1 MGNKPDTA
9 RARER
14 EREEDREGEAS
25 IQSGDETPGRRFT
38 RGPTDSR
45 AYPSRWLA
53 KASRK
58 HTGLA
63 ADARINAQIICR
75 GYAPPPVVIDIWLSG
90 TAIHQARKSALYPWL
105 ARSYTSHP
113 IPVKSGYTAAL
124 LASSFPQSVLGSL
137 SSHGPP
143 SHFLPAIAAAT
154 KAGG

>member
-1 MGNKPDTA
+1 MGNKLE
-9 RARER
+9 RREKER
-14 EREEDREGEAS
+14 EGKVS
-25 IQSGDETPGRRFT
+25 IRLGDETSDLPGCT
-38 RGPTDSR
+38 RGSTDSR

-58 HTGLA
+58 HTGLV

-124 LASSFPQSVLGSL
+124 LPFLSQSLVLSRLTELLAVSSRPLPQ
-137 SSHGPP
+137 PR
-143 SHFLPAIAAAT
+143 
-154 KAGG
+154 KAEDD